1 METNKLIDAIELLT
15 KAIHYHADVIGYQAD
30 KENPPAADGK
40 GRAIKLELVQEAPPE
55 DEPLVT
61 ITLDQVRS
69 ALNDYAKKHGKE
81 KAMAFVAKYAETKK
95 PADIDPARYGDLI
108 REAQA

>member
-1 METNKLIDAIELLT
+1 METNKLIDAIELLA
-15 KAIHYHADVIGYQAD
+15 KAIGYHADVIGYQAD
-30 KENPPAADGK
+30 RENPMAADGK

-55 DEPLVT
+55 DEPLIT
-61 ITLDQVRS
+61 ITLDDVR
-69 ALNDYAKKHGKE
+69 AVLNSYAKRHGKE
-81 KAMAFVAKYAETKK
+81 KVMDFVGKYSETKK